1 MTAQDSSLVLR
12 EYRKTTAVL
21 TLNRPQARN
30 ALSKPLLD
38 ALLDELAAIR
48 DDHAVRAVVLTGAGP
63 VFCAGLDFKETAN
76 EAGEAD
82 EIKVVET
89 LRAIADLL
97 DAIHR
102 LPQPTI
108 AALQGDAVA
117 GGCGLASACDLVVAS
132 ETARLGY
139 PEVQRG
145 MVACMVMQDLVR
157 QVGGRRARELLLTGR
172 LIDARTAMMWGLV
185 NRIAPADQVVDQA
198 LEWAAE
204 LARNAPEAMA
214 TTKKLLDEAQNRPE
228 SLRGAAA
235 VAATIRLGAEAR
247 EGFLAF
253 QQGRSPHWPAS

>member
-1 MTAQDSSLVLR
+1 MTAQASAPVLR
-12 EYRKTTAVL
+12 EDRKTTVVL
-21 TLNRPQARN
+21 TLNRPQTRN
-30 ALSKPLLD
+30 ALNKPLLD

-48 DDHAVRAVVLTGAGP
+48 DDRAVRSVILTGAGP
-63 VFCAGLDFKETAN
+63 VFCAGLDFKETTDAL
-76 EAGEAD
+76 GEAD
-82 EIKVVET
+82 ETKVVET

-97 DAIHR
+97 DALHR

-117 GGCGLASACDLVVAS
+117 GGCGLALACDLIVAS
-132 ETARLGY
+132 EAAHFGY

-145 MVACMVMQDLVR
+145 MVACMVMQDLTR
-157 QVGGRRARELLLTGR
+157 QIGGRRARELLLTGR
-172 LIDARTAMMWGLV
+172 LLDARTAMMWGLV
-185 NRIAPADQVVDQA
+185 NRIAPTDEVVEQA

-204 LARNAPEAMA
+204 LAHNAPVAMA
-214 TTKKLLDEAQNRPE
+214 TTKKMLDEAQTRPE

-253 QQGRSPHWPAS
+253 QERRAPRWPSS